1 MLLEELAED
10 LVSATSGLLD
20 GRIINIMNP
29 DGIII
34 ASTQPERIG
43 TFHKGARDAAVSG
56 KPVSIRPDQI
66 QEYSGAREGYN
77 MPLRVGGNIIGVVG
91 IYGEPSEIRYLAHL
105 VEVYTEKYY
114 QLEALIRPQYAQG
127 ALKSIL
133 SELVRQD
140 RLIVVEKFSV
150 EAPKTKLLA
159 QKLKDMA
166 LEDVL
171 IITGE
176 LDENLFLA
184 ARNLH
189 KVDVRDANGIDP
201 VSLIAFDKVVMTADA
216 VKQVEEM
223 LA

>member
-1 MLLEELAED
+1 MELVLKDAQSALTVSETTFGRD
-10 LVSATSGLLD
+10 FNEALVHQVVVAY
-20 GRIINIMNP
+20 
-29 DGIII
+29 
-34 ASTQPERIG
+34 AA
-43 TFHKGARDAAVSG
+43 GARQKTRAEVTGSG
-56 KPVSIRPDQI
+56 KKPWRQKGTGRARSGSIKSPIWR
-66 QEYSGAREGYN
+66 SG
-77 MPLRVGGNIIGVVG
+77 GVTF
-91 IYGEPSEIRYLAHL
+91 A
-105 VEVYTEKYY
+105 
-114 QLEALIRPQYAQG
+114 ARPQDHSQKVNKKMYRG

-189 KVDVRDANGIDP
+189 KVDVRDATGIDP